1 MSQLYRILILSSISQ
16 ISQTAQTDS
25 LLLLFFNPLI
35 DLIPLPKQILR
46 QILSLLSFCGVTG
59 PVLNTVNRKPNLSN
73 PSRNKSIRHS
83 KMAVSS
89 FLIHHFLYYNILP
102 RTVMNIY
109 VISINMFSV
118 SSVCFILLFQWI
130 CSIRITSSS
139 YPTHCP
145 NQGYTQTN

>member
-1 MSQLYRILILSSISQ
+1 MALIYIALSILSMYMPTGFKGWANYIVPNPFVNITNLSNSPNRLFT
-16 ISQTAQTDS
+16 SS
-25 LLLLFFNPLI
+25 FFNPLI

-130 CSIRITSSS
+130 C
-139 YPTHCP
+139 
-145 NQGYTQTN
+145 